1 MEKISKQ
8 LKKMKEE
15 EDESA
20 LYITSIVK
28 DYITSFQNN
37 RLASSV
43 IREGFIR
50 QSARAEGISTT
61 IKNANIRTVENSR
74 DSWFV
79 FDKKTKLIQSYTN
92 KRLSKLYGDKL
103 ASIANTIDEVLDSKT
118 TTKKGKKGA
127 KKSSSNIQSFT
138 RDSEGFMSK
147 YSNSEIT
154 LNDSIVETID
164 LSDGKFLIKS
174 TSTKSALGIS
184 VPPPLE
190 EEDSN
195 TPIVEEVEE
204 VDEVEGVETEQKTE
218 QLIEP
223 IKDDVLSYYS

>member
-15 EDESA
+15 EDESN

-50 QSARAEGISTT
+50 QSGRAEGISTT
-61 IKNANIRTVENSR
+61 IKNANIRTVGNSR

-79 FDKKTKLIQSYTN
+79 FDDKTGLIQSYTN

-103 ASIANTIDEVLDSKT
+103 ASISNTIDAKK
-118 TTKKGKKGA
+118 TTKKRKKGT
-127 KKSSSNIQSFT
+127 KKSSSNIENFT
-138 RDSEGFMSK
+138 KDSESFMNK

-154 LNDSIVETID
+154 LNYSIVETID
-164 LSDGKFLIKS
+164 LGDDKFLIKA

-184 VPPPLE
+184 VPPPLD
-190 EEDSN
+190 EEDST

-204 VDEVEGVETEQKTE
+204 EEALFTPQEVEVETEQKTE
-218 QLIEP
+218 L
-223 IKDDVLSYYS
+223 